1 MNKEKMDLLRELLE
15 DARRAELRAKGK
27 ETRIFTEL
35 EYMKIDLSL
44 PTNAENANNLEEAI
58 CCYIQY
64 GEYGIENILRE
75 IQSASEGART

>member
-1 MNKEKMDLLRELLE
+1 MNKENMDVLKDKINFARE
-15 DARRAELRAKGK
+15 ASLRAGQAVR
-27 ETRIFTEL
+27 EVF
-35 EYMKIDLSL
+35 YMLDCMGIDLSL
-44 PTNAENANNLEEAI
+44 PTNAENADNLEEAI